1 MQGAD
6 FPPNVICK
14 IVELVGP
21 KEHKA
26 LHRVNRAWRDAVC
39 QGIHTVAPTSY
50 KADMLARFPKV
61 RVSFDVIKLTCIII
75 GSHCA
80 LGRLYVQ

>member
-1 MQGAD
+1 MAMQGVD

-14 IVELVGP
+14 IVGLVGP

-39 QGIHTVAPTSY
+39 QGIRTATPSSY
-50 KADMLARFPKV
+50 KAKLLARFP
-61 RVSFDVIKLTCIII
+61 RVSN
-75 GSHCA
+75 
-80 LGRLYVQ
+80 